1 MRRFFLTVLLTTL
14 TVACTFAQKRVFTIA
29 DLYKLRYVSGIT
41 VSPDG
46 TKIAYSQSASNLS
59 KAKTMIDVYVMN
71 CDGSHVTRLTTDQ
84 KSYGPVWGKDG
95 KDVYYMSSESG
106 SSQIYRYSFEN
117 KKPEKLTDFSMGVDA
132 PVLSPDNQLI
142 AFTAK
147 VYPECGADSKANQV
161 ADSIASNGPVQAYL
175 ADHLLYRHWTEYS
188 AGKCSHIILFDI
200 TKKTYK
206 DLTPGSFE

>member
-1 MRRFFLTVLLTTL
+1 MPMWRNWQTHQT
-14 TVACTFAQKRVFTIA
+14 Q
-29 DLYKLRYVSGIT
+29 
-41 VSPDG
+41 
-46 TKIAYSQSASNLS
+46 NL
-59 KAKTMIDVYVMN
+59 AGN
-71 CDGSHVTRLTTDQ
+71 HV
-84 KSYGPVWGKDG
+84 
-95 KDVYYMSSESG
+95 G
-106 SSQIYRYSFEN
+106 SSPTIGTNSIGVREDFYFYMEKLENEKVILIQGAMEIEVQCIINSLEN
-117 KKPEKLTDFSMGVDA
+117 KKSEKLTDFSMGVDA

-147 VYPECGADSKANQV
+147 VYPECGADSKANKM

-200 TKKTYK
+200 AKKTYK

>member
-1 MRRFFLTVLLTTL
+1 MMRRFFLTVLLATL
-14 TVACTFAQKRVFTIA
+14 SVACTFAQKRVFTIA

-71 CDGSHVTRLTTDQ
+71 CDGSNATRLTTDQ
-84 KSYGPVWGKDG
+84 KSYVSVWGKDG
-95 KDVYYMSSESG
+95 KDVYYVSSESG
-106 SSQIYRYSFEN
+106 SSQMYRYSLEN
-117 KKPEKLTDFSMGVDA
+117 KKSEKLTDFSMGVDA

-147 VYPECGADSKANQV
+147 VYPECGADSKANQM

-200 TKKTYK
+200 AKKTYK
-206 DLTPGSFE
+206 DLTPG